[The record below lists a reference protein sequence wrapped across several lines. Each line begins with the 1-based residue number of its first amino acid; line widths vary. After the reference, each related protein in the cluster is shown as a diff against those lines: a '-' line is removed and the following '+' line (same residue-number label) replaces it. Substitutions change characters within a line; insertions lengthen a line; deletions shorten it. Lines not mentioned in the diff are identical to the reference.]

1 MSAEPKLAIEHVR
14 TLFAKLHA
22 MYGNAAL
29 DRYRTG
35 QTDRSGA
42 DLGVLA
48 AQRQWHQR
56 LQEFAP
62 AVLIRALG
70 QCEVRHKTYAPTL
83 PEFVDI
89 CKALA
94 RSHIEPRPDVPALP
108 ISPELRS
115 VYAQRVRQQ
124 LARLRA
130 ERAGDLTTPL
140 EAGRPALLA
149 LAAHAAGLAGA
160 DEASVL
166 MRLESTHCGRH

>member
-1 MSAEPKLAIEHVR
+1 MSAEQKLAIEHVR

-22 MYGNAAL
+22 MYGNVVL

-35 QTDRSGA
+35 QTDRGGA
-42 DLGVLA
+42 DLGVVA

-62 AVLIRALG
+62 SVLVRALG
-70 QCEVRHKTYAPTL
+70 QCEIRHKTYPPTL

-94 RSHIEPRPDVPALP
+94 RNHIEPRADVPALP

-115 VYAQRVRQQ
+115 VYARRVREQ

-130 ERAGDLTTPL
+130 ERAGDMSTPL

-149 LAAHAAGLAGA
+149 LVAHAAGLAGA
-160 DEASVL
+160 DEAAIL
-166 MRLESTHCGRH
+166 MRLESTHCGMH